1 MLDNMAERLSLC
13 KKYMIIDHNEDVM
26 LISSLLAAS
35 DEQLEGAGINRDDS
49 PSQYDLVV
57 NSMTLEAYETRGLT
71 KMGEIAQSPAIRQ
84 RIVQLKL
91 RSNYGGNAQWQVL

>member
-13 KKYMIIDHNEDVM
+13 KKYMIIDHDEDDM

-35 DEQLEGAGINRDDS
+35 DEYLEGAGIKRDVS
-49 PSQYDLVV
+49 PYQYDLV
-57 NSMTLEAYETRGLT
+57 SYAMTLEAYETRGLT
-71 KMGEIAQSPAIRQ
+71 KMVEIAQTPAIRQ

-91 RSNYGGNAQWQVL
+91 RSNYGGNV

>member
-13 KKYMIIDHNEDVM
+13 KKYMIIDHDEDDM

-35 DEQLEGAGINRDDS
+35 DEYLEGAGIKRDIS
-49 PSQYDLVV
+49 PNQYDLVAYA
-57 NSMTLEAYETRGLT
+57 MTLEAYETRGLT
-71 KMGEIAQSPAIRQ
+71 KMVEVAQTPAIRQ

-91 RSNYGGNAQWQVL
+91 RSNYGGNA

>member
-13 KKYMIIDHNEDVM
+13 KKYMIIDHHEDDM

-35 DEQLEGAGINRDDS
+35 DEYLEGAGIKREVS
-49 PSQYDLVV
+49 PYQYDLVAYAI
-57 NSMTLEAYETRGLT
+57 TLEAYETRGLT
-71 KMGEIAQSPAIRQ
+71 KMVEIAQTPAIRQ

-91 RSNYGGNAQWQVL
+91 RSNYGGNA